1 MLSGSCPLNAEVI
14 FRQFINAEVVPE
26 RRNDK
31 HVNKSLAVISA
42 LICVDRV

>member
-14 FRQFINAEVVPE
+14 FRQFINAEVVT